1 MSSAPREAMVPLT
14 RWQYFTKTL
23 YHNAA
28 AKTRF
33 VYNKVVYE
41 KDETLQK
48 IEEGNGRI
56 NMGLLLVLLAMFL
69 TASTVQNIYIIVA
82 GMVVIAAGELVRL
95 LRLPKEM
102 TMADITPIAHIETP
116 FAEKFGVPRQ
126 SGVADCSGRIVF
138 APAYRDPAAL
148 RGLEEFSHIWLIW
161 QFDRALRQGWSP
173 TVRPP
178 RLGGNARMGV
188 FATRSPF
195 RPNGLGLSSV
205 VLERIQWDTPEGPV
219 LHVRGADLVSG
230 TPIFDIKPYL
240 AYTDSHP
247 EAAGGFTAGLAGEK
261 LRVVCPEPLLA
272 AVPPE
277 QRQGLLSVLANDP
290 RPRYQDDPQRVYGMA
305 YGGRNVRFR
314 VEGDVLTVLGVEERL

>member
-1 MSSAPREAMVPLT
+1 
-14 RWQYFTKTL
+14 
-23 YHNAA
+23 
-28 AKTRF
+28 
-33 VYNKVVYE
+33 
-41 KDETLQK
+41 
-48 IEEGNGRI
+48 
-56 NMGLLLVLLAMFL
+56 
-69 TASTVQNIYIIVA
+69 
-82 GMVVIAAGELVRL
+82 
-95 LRLPKEM
+95 
-102 TMADITPIAHIETP
+102 MADITPIAHIETP

-126 SGVADCSGRIVF
+126 SGVADYSGRIVF

-178 RLGGNARMGV
+178 RLGGNVRMGV

-261 LRVVCPEPLLA
+261 LRVVCPEQLLA

-305 YGGRNVRFR
+305 YGGGNVRFR